1 MKRVTNML
9 FAIALM
15 SFGIA
20 MTSAP
25 ARALDPPV
33 NGRIAFE
40 RYDPVADESHAFT
53 VNPDGTGENELVLE
67 PAQIPR
73 WSPDGTK
80 ISIFINGSSAATVN
94 ADGSGET
101 VLAPAGAPPH
111 LMCWAWSPDGIRLA
125 CTGWD
130 DNDRSVDGVYTVR
143 ATDGGKIKRITTY
156 PDQTP
161 DGQWQDDIPLGYSAD
176 GSRILIDRNGDGDL
190 GHLVVV
196 NANGTG
202 LHQIDPPDLLVGCC
216 SPADWSPDGTRVA
229 FAAWKL
235 SAARGRTDSALFVVN
250 ADGTGL
256 HQISPSGTRAHNP
269 SWSPDGQMVAFNSE
283 YPSGPQ
289 IYVVHPDGSG
299 FRQLTVPTDGDVH
312 SWAPTW
318 SPDSTTLMF
327 NGNAR
332 SGQQDLWTVKSDG
345 SRLFQLTNTPLPA
358 GVIEHDW
365 GTAPLS

>member
-1 MKRVTNML
+1 MKHAKNL
-9 FAIALM
+9 FVVVALM
-15 SFGIA
+15 SFGFG

-25 ARALDPPV
+25 AGALDPPV

-53 VNPDGTGENELVLE
+53 VNPDGTGENQLVPE

-80 ISIFINGSSAATVN
+80 ISIYINGSNTATVN
-94 ADGSGET
+94 PDGSGEAMI
-101 VLAPAGAPPH
+101 APANGPPH
-111 LMCWAWSPDGIRLA
+111 LMCWAWSPDGVRLA

-130 DNDRSVDGVYTVR
+130 DNDQSVDGVYTVR

-156 PDQTP
+156 PYQTP

-202 LHQIDPPDLLVGCC
+202 LHQIDPPNLLVGCC

-235 SAARGRTDSALFVVN
+235 SAAQGRTDSALFVVN
-250 ADGTGL
+250 ENGTGL
-256 HQISPSGTRAHNP
+256 RQISPSGARAHNP
-269 SWSPDGQMVAFNSE
+269 SWSPDGQMIAFNSE

-289 IYVVHPDGSG
+289 IYVVHPDRSG
-299 FRQLTVPTDGDVH
+299 FSELTVPTDG
-312 SWAPTW
+312 SIGYAPTW
-318 SPDSTTLMF
+318 SPDSSTLLF
-327 NGNAR
+327 IRRDR
-332 SGQQDLWTVKSDG
+332 SGQQDLWTVERDG
-345 SRLFQLTNTPLPA
+345 SGLFRLTNTPLPT
-358 GVIEHDW
+358 GVTEHDW
-365 GTAPLS
+365 GMAPLP